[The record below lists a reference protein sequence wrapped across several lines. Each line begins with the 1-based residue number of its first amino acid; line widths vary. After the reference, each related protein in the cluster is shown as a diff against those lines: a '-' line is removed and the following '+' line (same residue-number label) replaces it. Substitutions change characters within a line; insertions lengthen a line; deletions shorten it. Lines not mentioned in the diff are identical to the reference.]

1 LVASRSSFGVGRWA
15 FGRLGGSGRRQ
26 VAAKGEIKGKI
37 KVKGEIT
44 DCLYNSCFLVVG
56 PGGCLKVLLLE
67 NISGVAVSQFEE
79 AGFEV
84 EALKGALDEAELV
97 KKIRGVSILGARSK
111 TQISAAVLDA
121 SPELVAV
128 GAFCIGVDKI
138 DRAASSDR
146 GIAVFN
152 DPHSNSR
159 SVAELVMGEIILLLR
174 RTFEAST
181 RLHGGV
187 WNKSAAGSHEVRG
200 QTLGI
205 VGYGKI
211 GSQVSDL
218 AEAMGMRVVFHDV
231 AHVLARGNARA
242 VSFRELLGTA
252 DVITLHVDGK
262 PQNQN
267 LFGEEELSAM
277 KEGACLINLS
287 RGMVVDHEALARHL
301 KGGRVAGAAIDV
313 FPQEPETGGA
323 FASPLQ
329 GLGNVILTPH
339 VGGSTEEAQQN
350 IGQFVSA
357 KMIDY
362 FRSGNS
368 FMSVNLPQCHLDY
381 EAGSHRMMHI
391 HHNVPGI
398 LRAINDILADRGI
411 NIERQVLDTRGN
423 LGYAI
428 YDINQ
433 ACDAELMGKL
443 RDIPHTV
450 RVRTAS

>member
-1 LVASRSSFGVGRWA
+1 M
-15 FGRLGGSGRRQ
+15 
-26 VAAKGEIKGKI
+26 
-37 KVKGEIT
+37 
-44 DCLYNSCFLVVG
+44 
-56 PGGCLKVLLLE
+56 KVLLLE
-67 NISGVAVSQFEE
+67 NISGVAASQFQE

-84 EALKGALDEAELV
+84 EALKSALDERELV
-97 KKIRGVSILGARSK
+97 EKVRGTSILGVRSK
-111 TQISAAVLDA
+111 TRITAAVLDA
-121 SPELVAV
+121 SPELVSV

-138 DRAASSDR
+138 DRVASSDR

-159 SVAELVMGEIILLLR
+159 SVAELAMGEIILLMR
-174 RTFEAST
+174 RTFEQST
-181 RLHGGV
+181 QLHRGV
-187 WNKSAAGSHEVRG
+187 WNKSSAGSHEVRG
-200 QTLGI
+200 LTLGI

-242 VSFRELLGTA
+242 VSFRELLETA

-267 LFGEEELSAM
+267 LFGEDEFQAM

-287 RGMVVDHEALARHL
+287 RGFVVDHEAMARYL
-301 KGGRVAGAAIDV
+301 KSGKLSGAAVDV
-313 FPQEPETGGA
+313 FPQEPESGGGFSSA
-323 FASPLQ
+323 LQ
-329 GLGNVILTPH
+329 GLPNVILTPH
-339 VGGSTEEAQQN
+339 IGGSTEEAQQN

-357 KMIDY
+357 RMIDY
-362 FRSGNS
+362 CRTGNS
-368 FMSVNLPQCHLDY
+368 LLSVNLPHCHLDY
-381 EAGSHRMMHI
+381 ERGSHRLLHI

-411 NIERQVLDTRGN
+411 NIERQVLDTRGA

-428 YDINQ
+428 YDINR
-433 ACDAELMGKL
+433 ACDEELLGKL
-443 RDIPHTV
+443 RSIPHTIRV
-450 RVRTAS
+450 RVPGGCG

>member
-1 LVASRSSFGVGRWA
+1 MDAVPDLVS
-15 FGRLGGSGRRQ
+15 
-26 VAAKGEIKGKI
+26 
-37 KVKGEIT
+37 
-44 DCLYNSCFLVVG
+44 
-56 PGGCLKVLLLE
+56 
-67 NISGVAVSQFEE
+67 
-79 AGFEV
+79 
-84 EALKGALDEAELV
+84 
-97 KKIRGVSILGARSK
+97 
-111 TQISAAVLDA
+111 
-121 SPELVAV
+121 V

-138 DRAASSDR
+138 DRAASSER
-146 GIAVFN
+146 GIGVFN

-159 SVAELVMGEIILLLR
+159 SVAELAMGEIILLMR

-187 WNKSAAGSHEVRG
+187 WNKSSAGSHEVRG
-200 QTLGI
+200 LTLGI

-211 GSQVSDL
+211 GSQISDL

-242 VSFRELLGTA
+242 VSFRELLEIS

-267 LFGEEELSAM
+267 LFGEDEMSLM
-277 KEGACLINLS
+277 KDGACLMNLS
-287 RGMVVDHEALARHL
+287 RGFVVDHEALARHL
-301 KGGRVAGAAIDV
+301 KTGKLGGASVDV
-313 FPQEPETGGA
+313 FPQEPESGGA
-323 FASPLQ
+323 FSSPLQ
-329 GLGNVILTPH
+329 GLPNVILTPH
-339 VGGSTEEAQQN
+339 IGGSTEEAQQN

-357 KMIDY
+357 RMIDY

-368 FMSVNLPQCHLDY
+368 QLSVNLPQCHLDH
-381 EAGSHRMMHI
+381 APGSHRLTHM

-411 NIERQVLDTRGN
+411 NIDRQVLDTRGP

-433 ACDAELMGKL
+433 DCDEQLLAKL
-443 RDIPHTV
+443 RAVPHTIRV
-450 RVRTAS
+450 RVPGEVRG